1 MTEPTLE
8 NFHGN
13 SSAQHPTLAS
23 QENKRQTKEEPAR
36 AVILSPDPRPM
47 LYFCTTPPP
56 FLERVPRTSL
66 PKQEH
71 WHGVSVP
78 KKGCPS
84 QRKKAKV
91 RAGKSL
97 TQVTICPWVHSFPP
111 NSSSSLWNCWHPW
124 LPKSL
129 GSFSTGREEWCLN
142 LYHLALLWHHINSS
156 MTVTV
161 LSVHQTQPSPISKIS
176 KKPEVSCRKHSC
188 KQWGALQLWQT
199 ILQVY

>member
-142 LYHLALLWHHINSS
+142 LYHLALLWLILTHQWLSQCCQYTRLS
-156 MTVTV
+156 LV
-161 LSVHQTQPSPISKIS
+161 LFQ
-176 KKPEVSCRKHSC
+176 R
-188 KQWGALQLWQT
+188 
-199 ILQVY
+199 